1 MHIAFH
7 RYKIIFRPIYTIY
20 YSPLINGFRLLKELM
35 MGALILK
42 QVFFFSVKLQQQH
55 DPSSALIKSFIRI
68 ALHNSKTTKKKYIE
82 LDTNYMY
89 NSRSK
94 AGKKF

>member
-42 QVFFFSVKLQQQH
+42 QVFSFSVKLQQQH
-55 DPSSALIKSFIRI
+55 DSSSALIKSFIRI
-68 ALHNSKTTKKKYIE
+68 ALHNSKTTKKKHIE

-89 NSRSK
+89 V
-94 AGKKF
+94 